1 MKKGSKKVGYIIF
14 EIFMWLFALLFLFPG
29 VFTLM
34 NSFKTESEITLT
46 PMSMPTKFSIE
57 NYIEAWKATNFLGV
71 LSNTFIITVLSTFG
85 IIVISAMAAY
95 ILARTKGKISWT
107 VYLLFA
113 FSMVVPFQTI
123 MVPLIIN
130 AKEWGLKGDLGLFTC
145 FINMLP
151 VDLAANVTAAIE
163 PMISSMPELIK
174 GVLSVT
180 GIIPIYLGVGCP
192 LAIFMYHGFIK
203 SIPIELEE
211 SASIDG
217 ASRLRTFFQI
227 VFPLLAPIT
236 ATIIILDVLWLW
248 NDFLMPMIILP
259 KQSTIQLAQ
268 YGFFS
273 QFKKE
278 YAKAMAS
285 LILSASPVVIFYIL
299 MQKYIIKGIT
309 SGAVKG

>member
-1 MKKGSKKVGYIIF
+1 MKHSTKKAAFVAF
-14 EIFMWLFALLFLFPG
+14 EVFLWIFALLFLFPG

-34 NSFKTESEITLT
+34 NSFKSESEIMLN
-46 PMSMPTKFSIE
+46 PIALPTKISLD
-57 NYIEAWKATNFLGV
+57 NYIEAWKATDFFSV
-71 LSNTFIITVLSTFG
+71 LSNTFIITVFSTLG
-85 IIVISAMAAY
+85 IIIISSMAAY
-95 ILARTKGKISWT
+95 MLARTKNKISWL

-130 AKEWGLKGDLGLFTC
+130 AKEWGLKGDLGFFTWL
-145 FINMLP
+145 INTLPTDMSANITTMLEP
-151 VDLAANVTAAIE
+151 KIE
-163 PMISSMPELIK
+163 GMSDYLK
-174 GVLSVT
+174 GIFAVT

-203 SIPIELEE
+203 SVPIELEE

-217 ASRLRTFFQI
+217 ASQFRTFFQI

-236 ATIIILDVLWLW
+236 ATIVILDVLWMW

-285 LILSASPVVIFYIL
+285 LVLSASPVVIFYLL
-299 MQKYIIKGIT
+299 MQKFIIKGIT

>member
-1 MKKGSKKVGYIIF
+1 MKKSTSKAAFIGF
-14 EIFMWLFALLFLFPG
+14 EVFLWIFALLFLFPG
-29 VFTLM
+29 VFTIM
-34 NSFKTESEITLT
+34 NSFKAESEILLN
-46 PMSMPTKFSIE
+46 PIALPTRFSLD
-57 NYIEAWKATNFLGV
+57 NYIEAWKATNFFSV
-71 LSNTFIITVLSTFG
+71 LSNTFIITVLSTAG
-85 IIVISAMAAY
+85 IILISSMAAY
-95 ILARTKGKISWT
+95 MLARTKTKISWV
-107 VYLLFA
+107 VYLIFA

-130 AKEWGLKGDLGLFTC
+130 AKEWGLKGDLGFVTFL
-145 FINMLP
+145 INILP
-151 VDLAANVTAAIE
+151 ADMSASIHSSME
-163 PMISSMPELIK
+163 PMIEKMPDYLK
-174 GVLSVT
+174 SLLSVT

-203 SIPIELEE
+203 GVPIELEE

-217 ASRLRTFFQI
+217 ASQFRTFFQI

-248 NDFLMPMIILP
+248 NDFLMPLIILP

-285 LILSASPVVIFYIL
+285 LVLSASPVVIFYL
-299 MQKYIIKGIT
+299 VMQKFIIKGIT